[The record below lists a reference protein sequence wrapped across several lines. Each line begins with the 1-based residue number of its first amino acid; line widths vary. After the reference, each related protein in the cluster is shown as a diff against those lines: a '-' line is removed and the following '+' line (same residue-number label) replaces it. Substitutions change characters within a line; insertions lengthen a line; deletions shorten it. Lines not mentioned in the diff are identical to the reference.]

1 MTSIHLIRRTKDG
14 KAVRGCLRFEG
25 QEIATLE
32 NADYIIP
39 VGIYAIR
46 VTWSPRF
53 KRMLPLVMQVPGRSG
68 IRFHRGTKPEH
79 SKGCILVSAVNEQE
93 LTAKWLALQA
103 SNEPIKIIIKNED
116 WKRRKR
122 LGESSVRSHPQDPHA
137 GFLPCG
143 ETQKKIKMW
152 EKWTKILHMF
162 AYVGFFLY
170 LCANFA
176 QEMNNYH
183 ALSTHI

>member
-1 MTSIHLIRRTKDG
+1 MVTIHLTRINRDG

-39 VGIYAIR
+39 VGVYEVR

-53 KRMLPLVMQVPGRSG
+53 KRMLPLVEQVPGRSG
-68 IRFHRGTKPEH
+68 IRFHRGTRPEH

-103 SNEPIKIIIKNED
+103 SNEPIKIIIEYEN
-116 WKRRKR
+116 
-122 LGESSVRSHPQDPHA
+122 
-137 GFLPCG
+137 
-143 ETQKKIKMW
+143 
-152 EKWTKILHMF
+152 
-162 AYVGFFLY
+162 
-170 LCANFA
+170 
-176 QEMNNYH
+176 
-183 ALSTHI
+183 